1 MFAVIKK
8 KHLLALFAVF
18 TSVVVITVC
27 VTVFTVSA
35 EKKLLPIYS
44 TDSADQ
50 VAISFDA
57 SWGSDKT
64 KSIVDICCSYGIK
77 PTFFLTGIWIDA
89 NEEMAKYIHE
99 HDIEIANHSEHHYSM
114 KGLDRK
120 KLNEEIDSTN
130 EKIKKITGSMPKL
143 FRPPFGDYDNAL
155 IETLESKQM
164 YCIQWSVDSLDWK
177 GLSADEIVSR
187 VLKSV
192 EGGSIVLFHNNSDHI
207 VEALPRIIEGIMAK
221 GLKLVEVGSLIYK
234 DNYKIDSQGKQI
246 RTNVG
251 N

>member
-1 MFAVIKK
+1 MFAVIRK
-8 KHLLALFAVF
+8 KHLITLLAVF
-18 TSVVVITVC
+18 TAVVIVTVC

-35 EKKLLPIYS
+35 EKKQLPIYS
-44 TDSADQ
+44 TDSEGC

-64 KSIVDICCSYGIK
+64 KSIVDICCSYGVK

-99 HDIEIANHSEHHYSM
+99 HDIEIGNHSEHHYSM

-120 KLNEEIDSTN
+120 KLNEEIDITN
-130 EKIKKITGSMPKL
+130 QKIEKITGKMPEL

-155 IETLESKQM
+155 IETLNSKHM

-177 GLSADEIVSR
+177 GLSAEIILTR

-192 EGGSIVLFHNNSDHI
+192 KGGSIVLFHNNSDHI
-207 VEALPRIIEGIMAK
+207 VEALPKIIEGILAK
-221 GLKLVEVGSLIYK
+221 GLKLVDVGSLIYK

-246 RTNVG
+246 RTNNG
-251 N
+251 K